1 MKKILFSLLAV
12 AALASCMKEQ
22 TLSVAEG
29 SRIGFAG
36 SFVENATRAA
46 ANPST
51 TTENIEEFFVWGVMD
66 NETGVVFDDER
77 VYKANAGWTYD
88 ETQYWT
94 PNHTYY
100 FSALA
105 GDRSNDQ
112 IVLDLASAADNGMS
126 VDGLG
131 TLTFTNVEGVNDV
144 LYSESTRTTGAS
156 ITSQPADVKFQ
167 FNHLLSKVKFSF
179 TNGFVNQNNAII
191 VKNIKMY
198 VPKTGVIDL
207 TKDAYEWTDH
217 AGETVLDMGNINAGA
232 NVLAGAS
239 ASSDNERLTI
249 PAAATQEYT
258 VTFDVELYMGAVLAS
273 SASKT
278 VKIEGCLL
286 EPGKGYNFKAILNEQ
301 NVDENPLFP
310 ITFDAE
316 VDEWDEWYDY
326 DGGVLADN
334 TYVVYTR
341 DELQAVLDAA
351 NKAGENVKAVF
362 GADIEGNVTV
372 YELPNLTNI
381 IDGNNFKFNGTF
393 VIDGKSTYGKGTTVF
408 ENINFETTDAS
419 SLSRDAFIW
428 CGTYNSDTSMRYP
441 DNVTVRNCTF
451 NATGVVDAEGPC
463 VAGIKQWSLSG
474 KLVVENCSA
483 TGMHSLVQL
492 ASCGDADATFNNITI
507 ENSKNG
513 LSFQNNKATVTNS
526 TIKTT
531 GYGIRANGTAATAVS
546 IEGSTIE
553 AKQPVIVRKMTV
565 DGFVLNVDDASVFA
579 TTLTDPYVV
588 IFTTKDDDEAYVAPT
603 AKYTCNVPEAMKPMV
618 FPTPEGYA
626 RTADD
631 FAAQMKADKENI
643 SVILVEDLDVPITS
657 LGTITGGSGEYKLGG
672 ESTKNITIDLNG
684 KKLNI
689 ETTYWS
695 ALGAKNENALF
706 TIKNGTM
713 TSTGNSAGTWNAWDL
728 RFSNCNYAFE
738 DVDFEKAVALDNAGK
753 STSMKNVNITD
764 SHNTDTY
771 GLWITAEGQTVTLE
785 DCVIDM
791 TPASDGRGIKI
802 DNQYV
807 TDQKKVTLNVKNVT
821 FKTEEKSAIL
831 VKSVAGA
838 EINASGLDIAAVAAD
853 DEFAVWVDEDAKAY
867 ADKVVVNG
875 ALKKVEG
882 TQGLVVAGQSA
893 LASAAIEN
901 NATVVLAA
909 GDYVVPASAKGKN
922 VTFVGTGN
930 PEDVKVAVT
939 KVGSGGENCD
949 YGLDGSNAVFD
960 GVTITTNSSL
970 YIGYARCNGTYRN
983 CVINGT
989 YTLYGKSVFENC
1001 TFNVSGDVYNIWTWG
1016 AKEISFTNCTFNSD
1030 GKALLLYQEG
1040 TNVVTLNV
1048 TDCTFNDKGGLTAK
1062 KAAIEIGDAPYGAK
1076 PTYNLNVTN
1085 TLVNGYEINDEGIS
1099 TGTTLW
1105 GNKNSMPQDRL
1116 NVSVNGVNVY

>member
-51 TTENIEEFFVWGVMD
+51 TTQNIEEFFVWGVMD

-131 TLTFTNVEGVNDV
+131 TLTFTNLEGVNDV

-316 VDEWDEWYDY
+316 VDKWDEWYDY

-381 IDGNNFKFNGTF
+381 IDGNNFKFNGCF
-393 VIDGKSTYGKGTTVF
+393 FINGKTEYKNSTTVF
-408 ENINFETTDAS
+408 ENINFETADQSTFTG
-419 SLSRDAFIW
+419 DAFIY
-428 CGTYNSDTSMRYP
+428 CNEQTGNTRYP
-441 DNVTVRNCTF
+441 DNVTIKNCSFT
-451 NATGVVDAEGPC
+451 ATGAAE
-463 VAGIKQWSLSG
+463 
-474 KLVVENCSA
+474 KLTVGAKFRSINGNFVVENCTAS
-483 TGMHSLVQL
+483 GLHSLAQL
-492 ASCGDADATFNNITI
+492 LSCGKAVATFDSVTI
-507 ENSKNG
+507 ANSKNG
-513 LSFQNNKATVTNS
+513 ISLEKTGKTTISNSDISTDAYGVRADGCVSNTSIVKS
-526 TIKTT
+526 TIT
-531 GYGIRANGTAATAVS
+531 
-546 IEGSTIE
+546 

-579 TTLTDPYVV
+579 TTSTDPYVV
-588 IFTTKDDDEAYVAPT
+588 VFTTKDDDEAYVAPT

-643 SVILVEDLDVPITS
+643 SVILVEDIDVPITS
-657 LGTITGGSGEYKLGG
+657 LGTITEGSGEYKLGG
-672 ESTKNITIDLNG
+672 ESTKNITIDLND

-764 SHNTDTY
+764 NHNTDTY

-791 TPASDGRGIKI
+791 TPATDGRGIKI

-807 TDQKKVTLNVKNVT
+807 TDQKKVTLNVKDVT
-821 FKTEEKSAIL
+821 FKTDEKSAIL

-838 EINASGLDIAAVAAD
+838 EINASGLDIAAVADD

-939 KVGSGGENCD
+939 KVGVGGENCD
-949 YGLDGSNAVFD
+949 YGLDGSDAVFD

-970 YIGYARCNGTYRN
+970 YIGYARCNGTYKN

-1076 PTYNLNVTN
+1076 PTYNLNVSN